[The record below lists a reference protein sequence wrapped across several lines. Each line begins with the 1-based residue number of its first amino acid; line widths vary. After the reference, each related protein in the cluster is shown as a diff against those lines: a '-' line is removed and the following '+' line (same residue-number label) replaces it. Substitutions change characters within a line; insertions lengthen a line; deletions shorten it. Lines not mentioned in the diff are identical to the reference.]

1 MFDISLL
8 FKIGAMGVLL
18 MVIEKVLEGN
28 GKKEFAVLA
37 NLAGMV
43 IILITIIG
51 MISNLFDTVRTM
63 FTFEVN
69 FMEIIKIALFA
80 FTALFIFL
88 LLKDKKSEIGLLV
101 ILAAGIGIFLYMI
114 GQLGDVIEFIKDIAN
129 KANIDTVYIGIVLKI
144 LAIAY
149 ITSFCSE
156 ICKDSGAG
164 SIGSKV
170 EFAGKIMILGLA
182 IPILMAVLNSILQI
196 L

>member
-1 MFDISLL
+1 
-8 FKIGAMGVLL
+8 
-18 MVIEKVLEGN
+18 
-28 GKKEFAVLA
+28 
-37 NLAGMV
+37 
-43 IILITIIG
+43 
-51 MISNLFDTVRTM
+51 
-63 FTFEVN
+63 
-69 FMEIIKIALFA
+69 MEIIQVAFFG

-88 LLKDKKSEIGLLV
+88 LLKDNKSQVGFLV

-114 GQLGDVIEFIKDIAN
+114 GQLADVIEFIKDIAN

-182 IPILMAVLNSILQI
+182 VPILMAVLNSILQI

>member
-1 MFDISLL
+1 MD
-8 FKIGAMGVLL
+8 
-18 MVIEKVLEGN
+18 
-28 GKKEFAVLA
+28 
-37 NLAGMV
+37 
-43 IILITIIG
+43 
-51 MISNLFDTVRTM
+51 
-63 FTFEVN
+63 
-69 FMEIIKIALFA
+69 IIKITLFT
-80 FTALFIFL
+80 FTALFIYL
-88 LLKDKKSEIGLLV
+88 LLKDKKSDVGMFI
-101 ILAAGIGIFLYMI
+101 ILATGIGIFLYMI
-114 GQLGDVIEFIKDIAN
+114 GQLGEVIEFIMDIAN

-170 EFAGKIMILGLA
+170 EFAGKIMILTLA